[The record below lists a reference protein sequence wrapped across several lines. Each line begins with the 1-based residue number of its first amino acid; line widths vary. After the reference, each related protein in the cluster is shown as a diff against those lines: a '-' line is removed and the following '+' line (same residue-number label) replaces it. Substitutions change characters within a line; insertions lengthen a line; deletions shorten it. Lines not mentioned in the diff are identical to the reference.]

1 MDDLTKSAQG
11 AWSQAHG
18 AYRANILGDAG
29 GGHPHTF
36 IAAAIRAAVAA
47 ERHRIAARLR
57 ARADEEVK
65 KAERASG
72 TQYFSD
78 AISHTHAAAVLRA
91 EADAL
96 EVGT

>member
-1 MDDLTKSAQG
+1 MTTMDEHDKRAREVADDVHLLPGPRRELSKRISALLR
-11 AWSQAHG
+11 S
-18 AYRANILGDAG
+18 
-29 GGHPHTF
+29 T
-36 IAAAIRAAVAA
+36 AAAA
-47 ERHRIAARLR
+47 ERRIAARLR